1 MSWFERMKKGF
12 QMRIRRDLSES
23 IWSKCPGCSHATYNY
38 ALERSFWICPDC
50 GYHMHIGHKEYTEI
64 LVDDGSF
71 AELDADITAADP
83 LRFKDDKRYV
93 DKLKASRKAS
103 ELNEAVYTGTARIGG
118 HPVALGVMDTRFIM
132 GSLGGATGEK
142 IARLIDRAIADRRTL
157 ILICQSGGARMQE
170 SAYSLMQMA
179 KVSAKLYQLSQ
190 AGLLYIALL
199 TDPTYGGVS
208 ASFGMLGDVIIAE
221 PGARV
226 GFAGQ
231 SVIKQF
237 LATEELPSG
246 FQMAET
252 VLEHGF
258 IDCIVSR
265 EELAATLTRL
275 IAMLSP
281 VAEFRPEED
290 LETAVAV

>member
-1 MSWFERMKKGF
+1 MSWFERMKRGF
-12 QMRIRRDLSES
+12 QTRIRRDLSES
-23 IWSKCPGCSHATYNY
+23 IWSKCPDCGHATYNY

-50 GYHMHIGHKEYTEI
+50 GHHMHIGHKEYTEI

-71 AELDADITAADP
+71 AELDAEITASDP
-83 LRFKDDKRYV
+83 LKFKDDKRYV
-93 DKLKASRKAS
+93 DKLKASRKSS
-103 ELNEAVYTGTARIGG
+103 ELNEAIYTGIARIGG

-142 IARLIDRAIADRRTL
+142 IARLIDRAIADRRSL

-179 KVSAKLYQLSQ
+179 KVSAKLNQLSQ

-208 ASFGMLGDVIIAE
+208 ASFGMLGDLIIAE
-221 PGARV
+221 PRARV

-231 SVIKQF
+231 AVIKQF
-237 LATEELPSG
+237 LATDELPSG

-258 IDCIVSR
+258 VDCIVSR
-265 EELAATLTRL
+265 DEMAATLTRL
-275 IAMLSP
+275 IAMLAP
-281 VAEFRPEED
+281 AADLRAEED
-290 LETAVAV
+290 LETALAV

>member
-1 MSWFERMKKGF
+1 MSWFQRMKKGF
-12 QMRIRRDLSES
+12 KTSIRRDLSES
-23 IWSKCPGCSHATYNY
+23 IWSKCPNCGHATYKY
-38 ALERSFWICPDC
+38 AVKRSFWICPGC
-50 GYHMHIGHKEYTEI
+50 GYHMHISHKMYTEI

-71 AELDADITAADP
+71 EELDADITAADP

-93 DKLKASRKAS
+93 DRLKASRKAS
-103 ELNEAVYTGTARIGG
+103 ELNEAIYTGTALMGG
-118 HPVALGVMDTRFIM
+118 HPIALGVMDTGFIM

-179 KVSAKLYQLSQ
+179 KVSAKLNQLSL
-190 AGLLYIALL
+190 AGLVYVALL

-208 ASFGMLGDVIIAE
+208 ASFGMLGDLIIAE

-231 SVIKQF
+231 AVIKQF
-237 LATEELPSG
+237 LATDDLPQE
-246 FQMAET
+246 FQKAET

-265 EELAATLTRL
+265 DEMAVTLTRL
-275 IAMLSP
+275 IAMLAP
-281 VAEFRPEED
+281 AAELSAEPEHKPI
-290 LETAVAV
+290 LAV